1 MAKTAM
7 AHTRIT
13 PEIKAEAEC
22 IIKGLGL
29 SISAAHELFYRQI
42 ITHKGLPFD
51 LRILH
56 EDTIMNIT
64 EIQKATQDVLAPF
77 HFSSL
82 EDAALTFLHLSSLAK
97 LSEYRRDHQHFR
109 EKYGMSFESFKK
121 KVDKKMNEESFEE
134 EDDYMAWH
142 YAHDA
147 LRYWEQKVQ
156 ELEKCF

>member
-1 MAKTAM
+1 M
-7 AHTRIT
+7 
-13 PEIKAEAEC
+13 
-22 IIKGLGL
+22 
-29 SISAAHELFYRQI
+29 Q
-42 ITHKGLPFD
+42 KGLP
-51 LRILH
+51 
-56 EDTIMNIT
+56 MNIT

-97 LSEYRRDHQHFR
+97 LSEYRRDHQNFR

-121 KVDKKMNEESFEE
+121 EVDKKVNKESFEE
-134 EDDYMAWH
+134 EDDYMAWQ

-156 ELEKCF
+156 ELEKCFPTKPRHTGGPG

>member
-1 MAKTAM
+1 MFFYGTNDMIYK
-7 AHTRIT
+7 
-13 PEIKAEAEC
+13 
-22 IIKGLGL
+22 LG
-29 SISAAHELFYRQI
+29 SDM
-42 ITHKGLPFD
+42 HKGPP
-51 LRILH
+51 
-56 EDTIMNIT
+56 MNIT

-97 LSEYRRDHQHFR
+97 LSEYRRDDQHFR
-109 EKYGMSFESFKK
+109 ERYGMSFESFKK

-134 EDDYMAWH
+134 EDDYMAWQ

-147 LRYWEQKVQ
+147 LRYWEKKAQ